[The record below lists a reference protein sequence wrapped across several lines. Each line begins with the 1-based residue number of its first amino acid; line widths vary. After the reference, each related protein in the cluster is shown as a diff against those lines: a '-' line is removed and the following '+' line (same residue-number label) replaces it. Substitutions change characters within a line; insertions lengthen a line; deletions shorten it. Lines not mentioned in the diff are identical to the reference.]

1 MGLIYSTRE
10 EKKEGFADKL
20 RNKSAV
26 WWIVSLNLIVF
37 VLEMIL
43 LAINPDNVKY
53 FALSAE
59 NFMSGKYLWTILT
72 HMFAHG
78 GFIHLF
84 VNMFALFS
92 FGGLCERIIGRKRF
106 AWFYMFAGIF
116 AGIVSVLLS
125 GFFGFGF
132 WEKVFGSPSIPMLG
146 ASGAIFGI
154 AGLFVVLLPRMRF
167 GIIFIPFFSLPG
179 YIMVPFV
186 LLLMWLASVWA
197 GLPIGNVAHFGGFLA
212 GLIYGLYL
220 RTKYRKKVQMLGRMF
235 R

>member
-1 MGLIYSTRE
+1 MGLIYSTRVE
-10 EKKEGFADKL
+10 RKEGFFKKLADK
-20 RNKSAV
+20 SAI
-26 WWIVSLNLIVF
+26 WWIIILNLILFALEF
-37 VLEMIL
+37 VL

-53 FALSAE
+53 FALSAD
-59 NFMSGKYLWTILT
+59 NFLSGNYLWTIMT

-106 AWFYMFAGIF
+106 IWFYLIAGIF
-116 AGIVSVLLS
+116 AGISSVLLA

-132 WEKVFGSPSIPMLG
+132 WEKVFGSPEIFMLG

-154 AGLFVVLLPRMRF
+154 AGLFVVLLPKMRF

-179 YIMVPFV
+179 YVMVPLV
-186 LLLMWLASVWA
+186 LVVMWLASIGA
-197 GLPIGNVAHFGGFLA
+197 GLPIGNVAHFGGFIA
-212 GLIYGLYL
+212 GLAYGWYL
-220 RTKYRKKVQMLGRMF
+220 RMKYAKKVQMLEKMF